1 MATIKVKL
9 TRSYIGCTPKQKDTL
24 RALGLKHIRQVR
36 ELPKNDS
43 TLGMVQQ
50 VEHLVEVIEA

>member
-9 TRSYIGCTPKQKDTL
+9 KRSYIGCTPNQKDTL
-24 RALGLKHIRQVR
+24 RALGLKRIRQVR

-43 TLGMVQQ
+43 TLGMVQR
-50 VEHLVEVIEA
+50 VNHLVEVIE

>member
-9 TRSYIGCTPKQKDTL
+9 TRSYIGCTPRQRGTL
-24 RALGLKHIRQVR
+24 RALGLKRIRQVN
-36 ELPKNDS
+36 ELPKNGS

-50 VEHLVEVIEA
+50 VSHLVEVIEG

>member
-9 TRSYIGCTPKQKDTL
+9 TRSYIGCTPNQKDTL
-24 RALGLKHIRQVR
+24 RALGLRRIRQVR

-43 TLGMVQQ
+43 TLGMVQR
-50 VEHLVEVIEA
+50 VNHLVEVIEA

>member
-9 TRSYIGCTPKQKDTL
+9 KRGYIGCTPNQKDTL
-24 RALGLKHIRQVR
+24 RALGLKRINQVK

-43 TLGMVQQ
+43 TLGMVHR
-50 VEHLVEVIEA
+50 VNHLVEVIEA